1 VVGGASDKSLPT
13 ALNRTGSSRVRLT
26 PLRTFSSPANRGLED
41 GAYEELDPYYRVADG
56 RDWVSGMGRW
66 IEVAEGVFVRRYEE
80 LDLSVGLVVGG
91 EQCLVIDTGGDAGQG
106 AELAS
111 AVRDV
116 TSLPWHVVLTHSHF
130 DHSFGTEVFAPCQ
143 VWAHERCHADL
154 VANGARQ
161 RERWAR
167 RYRERGDQEVADRI
181 AAVCVVLPDRLVGDR
196 AELEL
201 GGRRVELVHFGP
213 AHSDH
218 DLVVHVPDAGVVYAG
233 DLVEHGAPPQFGD
246 AHPQSW
252 PAALDGILAFGAPII
267 VPGHGEP
274 VERDFVRA
282 QRLELAQVAQLC
294 REVDAGTLTT
304 EQAVERSP
312 YPEQFTRTALQR

>member
-1 VVGGASDKSLPT
+1 
-13 ALNRTGSSRVRLT
+13 
-26 PLRTFSSPANRGLED
+26 
-41 GAYEELDPYYRVADG
+41 
-56 RDWVSGMGRW
+56 MGRW
-66 IEVAEGVFVRRYEE
+66 IEVAERVFVRRYAE

-91 EQCLVIDTGGDAGQG
+91 GQCLVIDTGGDAGQG

-116 TSLPWHVVLTHSHF
+116 TSLPWRVVLTHSHF

-161 RERWAR
+161 REKWSR
-167 RYRERGDQEVADRI
+167 RYGEQGEQEVADRI
-181 AAVCVVLPDRLVGDR
+181 AAVCLVLPDRLVGDR
-196 AELEL
+196 AELDL

-218 DLVVHVPDAGVVYAG
+218 DLVVHVPDAGVAYAG
-233 DLVEHGAPPQFGD
+233 DLVEQGAPPQFGD

-252 PAALDGILAFGAPII
+252 PAALDGILALGAPDHRTRSRRPGRPGLRPRTTARAGPGRPT
-267 VPGHGEP
+267 VPGGGRRNAHHGAS
-274 VERDFVRA
+274 RRTLALSRA
-282 QRLELAQVAQLC
+282 VHPYRPPA
-294 REVDAGTLTT
+294 LTP
-304 EQAVERSP
+304 QP
-312 YPEQFTRTALQR
+312 